1 MYDDFGSKISVNLIG
16 PFKESVNKSHDNIMI
31 FARTGND
38 IHETMYFDIIK
49 PGNDQSKPDQVTFD
63 VYTDPKTTKLNL
75 SLQFTTN
82 TETASTFQLFIDT
95 YSLDTQMGAICG
107 GIILILLNVLI
118 ISEVK

>member
-1 MYDDFGSKISVNLIG
+1 
-16 PFKESVNKSHDNIMI
+16 MI
-31 FARTGND
+31 YARTEND

-49 PGNDQSKPDQVTFD
+49 HGNDQNKPDQVTFD

-82 TETASTFQLFIDT
+82 TETALTFQLFIDT